1 MNIQKDIYMSL
12 LNELNKNN
20 VITFTEDQLIDAF
33 QASTGIKYCFIIDG
47 VFHVNNEDDW
57 YWIYLTTDELEL
69 IMGTDSAES
78 KAVGIKGVKFHA
90 DVKIIAKG
98 DTKFNKDIVI
108 NTEYAIEFDIDRKIS
123 SATMRGLN
131 INSHIVNVKSD
142 DVHITD
148 SIIHKSIKDEPIK

>member
-33 QASTGIKYCFIIDG
+33 QASTGLKYCFIIDG
-47 VFHVNNEDDW
+47 VFHVNNED
-57 YWIYLTTDELEL
+57 YWHWICLTTDELEL
-69 IMGTDSAES
+69 IMGADSAES

-90 DVKIIAKG
+90 EVKIIANG

-108 NTEYAIEFDIDRKIS
+108 NTEYAIDIDKDHKIS
-123 SATMRGLN
+123 SATIRGLN
-131 INSHIVNVKSD
+131 INSHIVNVESD

-148 SIIHKSIKDEPIK
+148 SIIHESIKDEPIK

>member
-12 LNELNKNN
+12 LNESNKNN

-33 QASTGIKYCFIIDG
+33 QESTGLEHCFIIDG

-57 YWIYLTTDELEL
+57 HWIYLTTDELEL

-108 NTEYAIEFDIDRKIS
+108 NTGYAIEFDIDRKIS
-123 SATMRGLN
+123 SATMQGLN
-131 INSHIVNVKSD
+131 INSHIVNVESD

-148 SIIHKSIKDEPIK
+148 SVIHESIKDEPIK